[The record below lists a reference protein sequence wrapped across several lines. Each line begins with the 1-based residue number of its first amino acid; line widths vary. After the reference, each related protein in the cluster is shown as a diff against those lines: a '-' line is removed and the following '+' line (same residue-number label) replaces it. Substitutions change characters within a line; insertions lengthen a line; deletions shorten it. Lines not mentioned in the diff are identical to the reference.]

1 MRNWHEIHGVNML
14 IFVKKLTVINLRNI
28 FDAGDITYSS
38 RQLITTYC
46 PMDFHAYPF
55 DTQKCNL
62 EIESFGHTF
71 DEIRFVYKIILF
83 IINMYI

>member
-1 MRNWHEIHGVNML
+1 MHILNVNY
-14 IFVKKLTVINLRNI
+14 I
-28 FDAGDITYSS
+28 GDITYSS

-71 DEIRFVYKIILF
+71 DEIRFVTINYITVLSHLF
-83 IINMYI
+83 PSSFS